1 MSERGQWGSRMG
13 FILAAIG
20 SAVGL
25 GNIWRFPYVAASN
38 GGGAFLIPYLF
49 ALLTAGIPILILEF
63 SFGHKAKTSAPGIF
77 KRISRPFEALG
88 WFQTLISFGI
98 MVYYV
103 AIIAWA
109 MNYFGFAVK
118 GIFGALPWGEDTTGF
133 FVGEFLGLTGGPW
146 EIGGFN
152 FKVLLP
158 LALVWGINYIVLM
171 GGVKAG
177 IEKANKIFM
186 PLLISC
192 LVIVAVR
199 GVTLPG
205 AAAGLDYFFKPNFA
219 KLADPKVW
227 IAAYGQIF
235 YSLSICF
242 GVMMAYSS
250 YLPKKTD
257 IVNNAFIT
265 GFGNCS
271 FSVLSGIAVFGVLG
285 YMAGQQGVPVEEV
298 SKAGVGLAFMVFPQ
312 AINALPAFN
321 GLFGAIFFL
330 CLIFAGVS
338 SSMSIMETFVS
349 GVSDKFNK
357 PRKVVLTISTVIG
370 FTISLL
376 FVTGGGLYILDIVD
390 HFINTYAIAIAG
402 LLEVIVAAYLFNIES
417 VREYANELSDF
428 GVGKWWNLTFIA
440 LTPVLLLIMFGYN
453 TFIDF
458 TKGYEGYPLSALLVM
473 GAGTLLLLLV
483 VSIFFTVAKGHG
495 TNKVV
500 ATEGRKT
507 MADLS

>member
-77 KRISRPFEALG
+77 KRISRPFETLG
-88 WFQTLISFGI
+88 WFQTLISYGI

-103 AIIAWA
+103 AIIAWS
-109 MNYFGFAVK
+109 MNYFVY
-118 GIFGALPWGEDTTGF
+118 ALGGLQWGTETKGF
-133 FVGEFLGLTGGPW
+133 FFNEFLGLSSGPW
-146 EIGGFN
+146 VMGGLN
-152 FKVLLP
+152 VKVLIP
-158 LALVWGINYIVLM
+158 LALVWLINYVVLM

-186 PLLISC
+186 PLLIGC
-192 LVIVAVR
+192 LIIVAVR

-205 AAAGLDYFFKPNFA
+205 AAAGLDYFFKPNFEA
-219 KLADPKVW
+219 LKDPKVW

-285 YMAGQQGVPVEEV
+285 YMAGQQGVGVEEV
-298 SKAGVGLAFMVFPQ
+298 ATAGVGLAFIVFPQ
-312 AINALPAFN
+312 AINALPAFQ
-321 GLFGAIFFL
+321 GIFGAIFFL
-330 CLIFAGVS
+330 CLIFAGIS

-370 FTISLL
+370 FGISLL
-376 FVTGGGLYILDIVD
+376 FVTGAGLYILDIVD
-390 HFINTYAIAIAG
+390 HFINTYAIAVAG
-402 LLEVIVAAYLFNIES
+402 LLEVIVAAYLFKIES
-417 VREYANELSDF
+417 VRKYANELSDF
-428 GVGKWWNLTFIA
+428 GVGKWWNWTFIA
-440 LTPVLLLIMFGYN
+440 LTPVLLAIMFAYN
-453 TFIDF
+453 TFVDF
-458 TKGYEGYPLSALLVM
+458 TQGYEGYPLSALLVM
-473 GAGTLLLLLV
+473 GAGTLLLLLL
-483 VSIFFTVAKGHG
+483 VSILFTTVKPN
-495 TNKVV
+495 TVK
-500 ATEGRKT
+500 KT
-507 MADLS
+507 MSDLSK